1 MVFKYAFGLEAIT
14 RKSLYS
20 VQVGENAVQELL
32 RVFSPSY
39 RRKSLKSVF
48 LATSVPG
55 SIFSYLLSYS
65 TWFFTNFLNSALF
78 NLQGFVRTGKCPVIF
93 I

>member
-39 RRKSLKSVF
+39 RRKSL
-48 LATSVPG
+48 
-55 SIFSYLLSYS
+55 
-65 TWFFTNFLNSALF
+65 
-78 NLQGFVRTGKCPVIF
+78 
-93 I
+93 